1 MMMKRRGWTV
11 GQLEDCNDDEMYAR
25 KKELFLNVWSMTVF
39 YDRLVEWMKS
49 ISSMILNR
57 PLKLMIVWDL
67 AE

>member
-1 MMMKRRGWTV
+1 MF
-11 GQLEDCNDDEMYAR
+11 AR

-39 YDRLVEWMKS
+39 DDRLVEWMKS

>member
-1 MMMKRRGWTV
+1 MDSWT
-11 GQLEDCNDDEMYAR
+11 LEEDCYDDEMYAR

>member
-1 MMMKRRGWTV
+1 
-11 GQLEDCNDDEMYAR
+11 MYAR

-39 YDRLVEWMKS
+39 DDRLVEWMKG